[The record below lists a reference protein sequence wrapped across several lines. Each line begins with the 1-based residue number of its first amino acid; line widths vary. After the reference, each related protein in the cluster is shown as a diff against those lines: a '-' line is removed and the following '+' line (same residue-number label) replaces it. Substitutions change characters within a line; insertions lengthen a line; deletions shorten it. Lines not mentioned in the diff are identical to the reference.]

1 MNKTKQEIFKLL
13 LDLHKD
19 LLTEQKFEYEKIYGE
34 ISDANQYFQLV
45 IGHEDFSWLRK
56 LSTLIASFDE
66 ALESDDQDICDVS
79 KKINS
84 LLSSDDDKDFYGHL
98 KIISDN
104 KPLIEIAIK
113 VIIESLKNPA

>member
-1 MNKTKQEIFKLL
+1 MKRTKQEIFKLL

-66 ALESDDQDICDVS
+66 ALESDDQDVCDVS
-79 KKINS
+79 KKISS
-84 LLSSDDDKDFYGHL
+84 LLSSDDDKDFYEHL

-113 VIIESLKNPA
+113 VIIDSLKNPA

>member
-34 ISDANQYFQLV
+34 ISDTNQYFQLV
-45 IGHEDFSWLRK
+45 VGHEDFSWLRK

-66 ALESDDQDICDVS
+66 ALESDDQDVCDVS
-79 KKINS
+79 KKISS

>member
-84 LLSSDDDKDFYGHL
+84 LLSSDDDKDFFGHL

-104 KPLIEIAIK
+104 KPLIETAIK

>member
-45 IGHEDFSWLRK
+45 VGHEDFSWLRK

-84 LLSSDDDKDFYGHL
+84 LLSSDDDKDFFGHL

-104 KPLIEIAIK
+104 KPLIETAIK